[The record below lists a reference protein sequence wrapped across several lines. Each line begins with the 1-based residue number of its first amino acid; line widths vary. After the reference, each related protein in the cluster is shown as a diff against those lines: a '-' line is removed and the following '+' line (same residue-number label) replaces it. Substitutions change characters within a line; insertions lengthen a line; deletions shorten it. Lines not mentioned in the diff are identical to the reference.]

1 MSTTFTVTIR
11 CDERSAPDCVRE
23 RVERQD
29 APGDF
34 EGIAVRL
41 LQEGWD
47 WDLRRRRD
55 GRTHDVCP
63 ACADPNEK
71 ALRPVPHERQPD

>member
-11 CDERSAPDCVRE
+11 CDERSAPDCVGE

-34 EGIAVRL
+34 EGIAMRL

-47 WDLRRRRD
+47 RD
-55 GRTHDVCP
+55 ARHRSAGRSHDVCP
-63 ACADPNEK
+63 ACADLEES
-71 ALRPVPHERQPD
+71 ALRPVPHERRPG